1 MPTLSVKYILGGL
14 LIYVELLVVGLRD
27 YVCTHVIEKWGWL
40 NTVAAGIVERP
51 WLIVVT
57 SVMMA
62 IPYYYAIEH
71 LLRDRKFST
80 LRFAI
85 FAITALMFYSFTDV
99 RVPGGFALTVAL
111 GSSFVGLCIL
121 EVIKACWNE
130 SCSSPSAL
138 QDDGQYSVSGFS
150 NITKDE
156 DLYDLGWSGYAKC
169 LYEKL
174 VSTNVEEAYAVGIN
188 AKWGYGKTTYLNDI
202 KKNLTDKEILVEF
215 NPWLSNSPDQIV
227 KDFFEGLKV
236 KLTEYDKRIDD
247 DIDSYVA
254 LLIDI
259 DVHPMI
265 TAIAKAWEG
274 ASAKSIVDS
283 RTNIQNRINQIGK
296 KIFVL
301 IDDLDRLEKE
311 EIYEVLKLI
320 RNTAKFKNL
329 IYIVAYDRQ
338 YICSTLKQKDIVDPE
353 TYLYKIFQME
363 VLLPAFEGD
372 LIEKMLMDE
381 LKKQLVGEVQ
391 EQFLKAIGNE
401 VDKASHTNRAVG
413 YFLKNF
419 RDVKR
424 FANLLCYEIEQVAQL
439 NLRHDVLPWGLF
451 WLEIIH
457 YAHEECYLKLRESY
471 SGLLTEAGFD
481 GKLALKD
488 DKNDTKYDE
497 HLFEL
502 LKYMFGP
509 NTDCRGINNIN
520 SYSTYFSLRPYI
532 NDVGWSEFINA
543 INTNEEGVTE
553 QKMKEWLDSSE
564 GKIPSLYT
572 RFKGIKIGN
581 SARKSKA
588 IDNYFDALVIWADHR
603 NDSFCKYYL
612 PKIYHHIVDKR
623 NCKEEMK
630 PYVREAFEKM
640 VNHLLEK
647 RENCMLLMK
656 ILTEVCPIDIGD
668 ENPLNDNVIGE
679 AKISEYIAKV
689 FDKFADGHEITVEEL
704 CDEKSEIHRL
714 VKCAKID
721 YTDDLGGSPFFVFG
735 QNLKEYFKKKNPKD
749 SGAVMMEK
757 FRLDSDLMDRGYDE
771 DVLRDDIMKRISEY
785 FVSIIWYRNFLWQC
799 VSEKRAVVD
808 KYMKDNLIG

>member
-1 MPTLSVKYILGGL
+1 MPKLPIKYVFGGL
-14 LIYVELLVVGLRD
+14 LIYAELLIVGLRD
-27 YVCTHVIEKWGWL
+27 YVCTNALAKWGWL
-40 NTVAAGIVERP
+40 YVIAGGIVERP
-51 WLIVVT
+51 WLVVVT
-57 SVMMA
+57 SVLMA
-62 IPYYYAIEH
+62 IPYYYVIEH
-71 LLRDRKFST
+71 LLRDRKFSI
-80 LRFAI
+80 LRFVL
-85 FAITALMFYSFTDV
+85 FASTALLFYSFNKV
-99 RVPGGFALTVAL
+99 QLPGGFAFTVAL
-111 GSSFVGLCIL
+111 GSSFVGLCVL
-121 EVIKACWNE
+121 EVIKMYWNE
-130 SCSSPSAL
+130 SCSSSNAL
-138 QDDGQYSVSGFS
+138 KDNGQHSVKGFS

-174 VSTNVEEAYAVGIN
+174 VATNVEEAYAVGIN

-202 KKNLTDKEILVEF
+202 KKNLTEREILVEF
-215 NPWLSNSPDQIV
+215 NPWLSNSPDQMV
-227 KDFFEGLKV
+227 KDYFEGLKD
-236 KLTEYDKRIDD
+236 KLTEYDKHIDD
-247 DIDSYVA
+247 DIDSYVK

-265 TAIAKAWEG
+265 TALAKAWEG
-274 ASAKSIVDS
+274 TSAKSIVDS
-283 RTNIQNRINQIGK
+283 RTNIQKRINQIGK

-353 TYLYKIFQME
+353 SYLYKIFQME

-391 EQFLKAIGNE
+391 EQFLKSIDNE

-457 YAHEECYLKLRESY
+457 YAYEECYLKLRDSY
-471 SGLLTEAGFD
+471 TGLLTESGFD

-488 DKNDTKYDE
+488 DKNGGRYDE

-532 NDVGWSEFINA
+532 DEVGWSEFIYA

-553 QKMKEWLDSSE
+553 RKMKEWLDSPE
-564 GKIPSLYT
+564 GKIPSLYS
-572 RFKGIKIGN
+572 RFKGIKIGQ
-581 SARKSKA
+581 STRKSKA
-588 IDNYFDALVIWADHR
+588 SDNYFNALETWADYK
-603 NDSFCKYYL
+603 NDSFCKFYL

-623 NCKEEMK
+623 NCKDEMK
-630 PYVREAFEKM
+630 PYVCEAFDKM
-640 VNHLLEK
+640 VNHLLTK
-647 RENCMLLMK
+647 RENCILLMK
-656 ILTEVCPIDIGD
+656 ILTEVCPINIGD
-668 ENPLNDNVIGE
+668 EYPLNDNVIGE
-679 AKISEYIAKV
+679 AKINEYIAKT
-689 FDKFADGHEITVEEL
+689 FDKFVDGHEIKVEDL
-704 CDEKSEIHRL
+704 CNDKSEIYKL
-714 VKCAKID
+714 IKSAKVD
-721 YTDDLGGSPFFVFG
+721 YTEDFGGAPFFVF
-735 QNLKEYFKKKNPKD
+735 NTLLREYFKNKVQKD
-749 SGAVMMEK
+749 SAAVLMNT
-757 FRLDSDLMDRGYDE
+757 FRLNGDMIARGYDE
-771 DVLRDDIMKRISEY
+771 NELRDDLVNRICKF
-785 FVSIIWYRNFLWQC
+785 FVSLIWYRIFLWQC
-799 VSEKRAVVD
+799 VAEDRSVVD
-808 KYMKDNLIG
+808 KYMKDNLLD